1 MTSRQQQAASS
12 IADQWGPALT
22 KAIVDKDISEFRSL
36 FADDEAGVVVV
47 LQNAEGS
54 EAVFTIVD
62 SKEEGGEEEAATDN
76 PVLEGRVAG
85 SLTWEEFREASAVD
99 LEKQSYAKTEALCLG
114 VLGDRMMME
123 VGRFNTSGQII
134 VETYSLLTFNSEGKV
149 TMVETFTD
157 PQVSSV
163 VDKAASA
170 SASASSSGTVS
181 EN

>member
-1 MTSRQQQAASS
+1 MTTTTTTTTTRQQQAAA

-22 KAIVDKDISEFRSL
+22 KAIVDKDVSEFRGL
-36 FADDEAGVVVV
+36 FADDDAGVVVV
-47 LQNAEGS
+47 LQDAEGS

-62 SKEEGGEEEAATDN
+62 GKEGEEVETAN

-99 LEKQSYAKTEALCLG
+99 LEKQSYAKTEAVCLG

-123 VGRFNTSGQII
+123 VGRFNTSGDVI
-134 VETYSLLTFNSEGKV
+134 VETYSLLTINADGKV

-157 PQVSSV
+157 PQVASV
-163 VDKAASA
+163 VNKAASSAGA
-170 SASASSSGTVS
+170 SG
-181 EN
+181 ED

>member
-1 MTSRQQQAASS
+1 MTSRQQQAAS

-22 KAIVDKDISEFRSL
+22 KAIVDKDISEFRGL
-36 FADDEAGVVVV
+36 FVDDEAGVVVV

-62 SKEEGGEEEAATDN
+62 SKEMDEATDN

-99 LEKQSYAKTEALCLG
+99 LEKQSYAKTEAVCLG

-163 VDKAASA
+163 VDKVAAASA
-170 SASASSSGTVS
+170 SAASASSGASA
-181 EN
+181 EE

>member
-1 MTSRQQQAASS
+1 MTSRQQQAAS

-22 KAIVDKDISEFRSL
+22 KAIVDKDLSEFRGL
-36 FADDEAGVVVV
+36 FVEQGPVVVV

-62 SKEEGGEEEAATDN
+62 SKETEEEEAATDN
-76 PVLEGRVAG
+76 PALEGRVAG

-123 VGRFNTSGQII
+123 VGRFNTSGEII
-134 VETYSLLTFNSEGKV
+134 VETYSLLTFNAEGKV

-163 VDKAASA
+163 VDMVVVAAAAS
-170 SASASSSGTVS
+170 SASSGAAA
-181 EN
+181 EE